1 MLSNH
6 LNLLRTSHVRLFLL
20 VSLLAIVVYRVA
32 FYIPSPGR

>member
-6 LNLLRTSHVRLFLL
+6 LNLLRTSHVRLVLL
-20 VSLLAIVVYRVA
+20 VSLLAIAVYRVA